1 MVGFQWFLVCILFD
15 WLDLENAACMYEFF
29 NSKQLCPLTGIL
41 WEEEVIFSEY
51 VLDILA
57 ILMYNT
63 EK

>member
-1 MVGFQWFLVCILFD
+1 
-15 WLDLENAACMYEFF
+15 MYEFF